1 MLLRTKRLILFCA
14 SGTLRA
20 CFFFFR
26 HFILWLRSAVEE
38 DIADEKI
45 LQNRDKKALISNGNH
60 SKTATTRA
68 RTTMHSWR
76 PMKTPA
82 RTRCGH
88 GIGVVSERGGQSEA
102 QRYHRRLQGAAR
114 QAEHFRRRRWARN
127 TTPPSSR
134 APHHT

>member
-68 RTTMHSWR
+68 RTTMHSRR
-76 PMKTPA
+76 PTKTPA
-82 RTRCGH
+82 RTRCRLTATTRARATH
-88 GIGVVSERGGQSEA
+88 EDSCKVKMKTPARSRCRPTTYYGGQNIFA
-102 QRYHRRLQGAAR
+102 D
-114 QAEHFRRRRWARN
+114 N
-127 TTPPSSR
+127 VTPTAYSGL
-134 APHHT
+134 